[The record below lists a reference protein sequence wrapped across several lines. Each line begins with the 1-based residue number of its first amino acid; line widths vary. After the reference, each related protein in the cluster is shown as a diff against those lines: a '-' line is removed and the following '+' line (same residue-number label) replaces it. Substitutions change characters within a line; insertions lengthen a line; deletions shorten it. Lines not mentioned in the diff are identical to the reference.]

1 MTFDGDSLPPL
12 RDVIR
17 LNGLDARKG
26 LGQHFLLD
34 LNMTRKIARAA
45 GDLSGRDVLE
55 IGPGP
60 GGLTRALLESDADR
74 VVAVERDARCIA
86 ALANVVEAASPR
98 LELVEGD
105 ALEADAR
112 ALVRQGA
119 AIVANLP
126 YNVRTPLLFQWL
138 DMPAFFGHG
147 ADVPVGGRRAH
158 YRCARHKT
166 LRTPC
171 CDGELAVAGT
181 ETVRTARAGLHA
193 TAESRFCRCAVDPQS
208 RTVGRSRRR
217 HPVSGRRGGIQ
228 SAAQDAASK
237 PEGAWRGRW
246 RHCWKQPPLIR
257 RAARGNAFHRG
268 ILRTC
273 SRPLGRAVD
282 FRQAADK
289 SARPGC
295 RSPFT
300 RSACR
305 IARTSARQ

>member
-126 YNVRTPLLFQWL
+126 YNVGTPLLFQWL
-138 DMPAFFGHG
+138 DMPKHFSAMVLMFQLEVAERITAAPGTKHYGRLAVMANWRWRARKLFELPARAFTPPPKVASAVVQLIPRAEPLAEADGDTLSVVVAAAFNQRRKMLRQSLKALGVDAG
-147 ADVPVGGRRAH
+147 ALLEAASIDPTRRAETLSIEEF
-158 YRCARHKT
+158 CA
-166 LRTPC
+166 
-171 CDGELAVAGT
+171 LARV
-181 ETVRTARAGLHA
+181 L
-193 TAESRFCRCAVDPQS
+193 
-208 RTVGRSRRR
+208 
-217 HPVSGRRGGIQ
+217 
-228 SAAQDAASK
+228 QDA
-237 PEGAWRGRW
+237 R
-246 RHCWKQPPLIR
+246 
-257 RAARGNAFHRG
+257 
-268 ILRTC
+268 
-273 SRPLGRAVD
+273 
-282 FRQAADK
+282 
-289 SARPGC
+289 
-295 RSPFT
+295 
-300 RSACR
+300 
-305 IARTSARQ
+305 

>member
-126 YNVRTPLLFQWL
+126 YNVGTPLLFQWL
-138 DMPAFFGHG
+138 DMPQHFSAMVLMFQLEVAERITAAPGTKHYGRLAVMANWRWRARKLFELPARAFTPPPKVASAVVQLIPRAEPLAEADGDTLSVVVAAAFNQRRKMLRQSLKALGVDAG
-147 ADVPVGGRRAH
+147 ALLEAASIDPTRRAETLSIEEF
-158 YRCARHKT
+158 CA
-166 LRTPC
+166 L
-171 CDGELAVAGT
+171 
-181 ETVRTARAGLHA
+181 ARAL
-193 TAESRFCRCAVDPQS
+193 
-208 RTVGRSRRR
+208 
-217 HPVSGRRGGIQ
+217 
-228 SAAQDAASK
+228 QDA
-237 PEGAWRGRW
+237 R
-246 RHCWKQPPLIR
+246 
-257 RAARGNAFHRG
+257 
-268 ILRTC
+268 
-273 SRPLGRAVD
+273 
-282 FRQAADK
+282 
-289 SARPGC
+289 
-295 RSPFT
+295 
-300 RSACR
+300 
-305 IARTSARQ
+305 

>member
-126 YNVRTPLLFQWL
+126 YNVGTPLLFQWL
-138 DMPAFFGHG
+138 DMPQHFSAMVLMFQLEVAERITAAPGTKHYGRLAVMANWRWRARKLFELPARAFTPPPKVASAVVQLIPRAEPLAEADGDTLSVVVAAAFNQRRKMLRQSLKALGVDAG
-147 ADVPVGGRRAH
+147 ALLEAASIDPTRRAETLSIEEF
-158 YRCARHKT
+158 CA
-166 LRTPC
+166 L
-171 CDGELAVAGT
+171 
-181 ETVRTARAGLHA
+181 ARAL
-193 TAESRFCRCAVDPQS
+193 
-208 RTVGRSRRR
+208 
-217 HPVSGRRGGIQ
+217 
-228 SAAQDAASK
+228 
-237 PEGAWRGRW
+237 
-246 RHCWKQPPLIR
+246 
-257 RAARGNAFHRG
+257 
-268 ILRTC
+268 
-273 SRPLGRAVD
+273 
-282 FRQAADK
+282 
-289 SARPGC
+289 
-295 RSPFT
+295 
-300 RSACR
+300 
-305 IARTSARQ
+305 